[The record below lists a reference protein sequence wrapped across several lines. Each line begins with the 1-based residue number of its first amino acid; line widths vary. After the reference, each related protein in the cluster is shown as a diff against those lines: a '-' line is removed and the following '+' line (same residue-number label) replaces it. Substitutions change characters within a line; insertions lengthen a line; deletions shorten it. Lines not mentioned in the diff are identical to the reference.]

1 MAETGSRDRTLME
14 RAVVP
19 VGAAPHLHIGYVKE
33 AGRVWVSNT
42 GGTEIT
48 LLDAATGEP
57 AGSLEVG
64 GGPAHFAF
72 DAGCQN
78 GYVALRT
85 ESAVAVVDPLSA
97 RVRRKIKLPD
107 ESAPTAIMPAFE
119 RSRIYTLNQ
128 GNSTVS
134 AIDTRTDTLA
144 ATIPVGREPT
154 WGQPWG
160 SSYKPITRAVGK
172 SHIVNAG
179 SDDVTV
185 FDDATDTVLG
195 RIEVGRRPVR
205 NAIFREK
212 GLIYVANELDGSVM
226 AIRIADEQIVA
237 TVPVGVRPFRM
248 LPVEAITGRDELW
261 VLNAGS
267 DAEPQGRVTI
277 VSGTQHLAAG
287 EINVVDQPANW
298 VVNPAGM
305 LFVLASRSRE
315 MCVIDV
321 RQGAVTGGAQLS
333 RDPAPG
339 PISGLVYTHARLLFV
354 LNDDETVSVFA
365 ETDGPPPPATPGT
378 PPTWRGRHSKPTA
391 PPIGV

>member
-1 MAETGSRDRTLME
+1 LAETRRRDRTLVE
-14 RAVVP
+14 TRSVP
-19 VGAAPHLHIGYVKE
+19 VGAGPHLHIGYVKE

-42 GGTEIT
+42 GGCEIT

-57 AGSLEVG
+57 AGGMEVG

-72 DAGCQN
+72 DAGCEN

-85 ESAVAVVDPLSA
+85 EDAVAVVDPRAPS
-97 RVRRKIKLPD
+97 VRRKIKLPD
-107 ESAPTAIMPAFE
+107 GSAPTAIMPAFE
-119 RSRIYTLNQ
+119 RSRVYTLNQ
-128 GNSTVS
+128 GNSTVT
-134 AIDTRTDTLA
+134 AIDTRTDTVA
-144 ATIPVGREPT
+144 ATIPVGKDPM

-160 SSYKPITRAVGK
+160 SSYKPITRPVGK
-172 SHIVNAG
+172 SHVVNAG

-195 RIEVGRRPVR
+195 KIAVGRRPVR

-212 GLIYVANELDGSVM
+212 GLIYVANELDGTVT
-226 AIRIADEQIVA
+226 AIRIADDRVVA

-248 LPVEAITGRDELW
+248 LPVEGINGREELW

-267 DAEPQGRVTI
+267 ATEPDGRVTM
-277 VSGTQHLAAG
+277 VSGTQHQVSG
-287 EINVVDQPANW
+287 QIEIVDQPANW

-305 LFVLASRSRE
+305 LFVVASRARE
-315 MCVIDV
+315 MCVVDV
-321 RQGAVTGGAQLS
+321 RDGAVKGGARLS

-339 PISGLVYTHARLLFV
+339 PISGLVYTLAHLLFV

-365 ETDGPPPPATPGT
+365 ENGA
-378 PPTWRGRHSKPTA
+378 
-391 PPIGV
+391 